1 MDLGLSGKH
10 ALVWGGSKGMG
21 YAAARC
27 LAMEGVHVVIAAR
40 TEATLQSAAQAL
52 SAECGG
58 KVRYV
63 VADITK
69 KAGREAALAACP
81 QPDILV
87 NNSDGYPP
95 GDFRE
100 WTDETWHEALD
111 MMMVGPI
118 DMIRRVVDGMQER
131 RYGRIINI
139 VSRSVKVAH
148 AELGLSNGARSGL
161 VGFVAGLARQTVRH
175 NVTINNVLPGAFD
188 TDAQARHIDKLAK
201 QTGKSVDEIRK
212 SREAGNPAGRF
223 GKPDEVGSLIA
234 DLASDKTGYV
244 TGQSWLIDGGEYP
257 GTY

>member
-27 LAMEGVHVVIAAR
+27 LAMEGVQVVIAAR

-58 KVRYV
+58 TVRYV

-188 TDAQARHIDKLAK
+188 TDAQARHIDKLAR
-201 QTGKSVDEIRK
+201 QTGKPADEVRRN
-212 SREAGNPAGRF
+212 REAGNPAGRF
-223 GKPDEVGSLIA
+223 GRPDEVGALIA
-234 DLASDKTGYV
+234 YLASAHTGYI